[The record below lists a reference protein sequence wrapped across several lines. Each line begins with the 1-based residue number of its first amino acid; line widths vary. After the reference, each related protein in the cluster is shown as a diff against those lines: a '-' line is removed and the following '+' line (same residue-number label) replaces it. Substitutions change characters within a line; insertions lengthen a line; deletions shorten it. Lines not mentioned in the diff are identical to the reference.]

1 MVGFLEVTFGPM
13 FASKTSNLLSSI
25 NNYITFNQIHNNC
38 RPKVL
43 IINSKKDT
51 RDELKQINNLT
62 IHNNYKTYE
71 FPSNVESRKVLNLKE
86 ISIDEIKKYEYLA
99 IDEAQFFDDLKIFVD
114 NCLEL
119 GKYIYCSGLLADSEK
134 KPFGQLYLLI
144 PYADEVTQHKAFCTE
159 CRDWHKNA
167 VFTKWVG
174 QKGKSKQT
182 EVGASG
188 KYIPVCGKHY

>member
-13 FASKTSNLLSSI
+13 FASKTSQLLSSI
-25 NNYITFNQIHNNC
+25 NNYITFNQIHKKYH
-38 RPKVL
+38 PKVL

-51 RDELKQINNLT
+51 RDELRQINNLT
-62 IHNNYKTYE
+62 THNKYKTYE
-71 FPSNVESRKVLNLKE
+71 FPSSVESRKVYNLSE
-86 ISIDEIKKYEYLA
+86 ISVDEIKKYDYLA
-99 IDEAQFFDDLKIFVD
+99 VDEAQFFEDLKIFVD
-114 NCLEL
+114 NCSSLDT
-119 GKYIYCSGLLADSEK
+119 YIHCSGLIADSEK

-144 PYADEVTQHKAFCTE
+144 PYADEVTQLKAFCTE

-174 QKGKSKQT
+174 EKEKSKQT